1 MAKRNIKVREQE
13 LIDRLNNVLNPKKK
27 EYQAPCATATGVDTA
42 DGQDK
47 TSIPQWYYDGPVEF
61 EDRVSGN
68 PRKLYEN
75 EKVVEVWQRPPE
87 CEIPQGEITINLDP
101 VKNMTEEE
109 KKTFEAIGPCSL
121 EDIHRDTIKDAEE
134 SRTGVANSILPMP
147 NIRKTAEDICYKRIK
162 REEPKLAALKRALDE
177 CEDTQPR
184 TLNTEGYEYVNH
196 PQHYNNYN
204 VEVID
209 MMRKIFGSK
218 ATYQFCLLNA
228 FKYRMRAGTKPNIS
242 AEQDLAKE
250 QWYLKKAAE
259 LKQLLDNL
267 R

>member
-1 MAKRNIKVREQE
+1 MAKRNIEVKEKE
-13 LIDRLNNVLNPKKK
+13 LIDRLNNAFNPKKDSDNVIAAYHNVRDPK
-27 EYQAPCATATGVDTA
+27 TGRFVKVEGPGVDDTPS
-42 DGQDK
+42 D
-47 TSIPQWYYDGPVEF
+47 YDN
-61 EDRVSGN
+61 D
-68 PRKLYEN
+68 
-75 EKVVEVWQRPPE
+75 KVVNEWETPEEWKNIPEREVR
-87 CEIPQGEITINLDP
+87 INLDP
-101 VKNMTEEE
+101 LSNIGDEWDE
-109 KKTFEAIGPCSL
+109 KLGIELTDEAK
-121 EDIHRDTIKDAEE
+121 DWVTRDSSQDAIE
-134 SRTGVANSILPMP
+134 SRTATFNEYDAKKYLRQV
-147 NIRKTAEDICYKRIK
+147 REDIELKRFKKNPTKI
-162 REEPKLAALKRALDE
+162 AALKKALDE
-177 CEDTQPR
+177 YKDTQPR